1 MEADIPGNS
10 WFLARFGFDAVHGD
24 GIELVTRI
32 FQNQGFPTL
41 YHDVIG
47 NDFACVALGDFPFAL
62 NGKIMLDID
71 IPEDQRS
78 VLDILSQA
86 AHALDMGE
94 PRRDV
99 HVGAVIQ
106 HADSVT
112 GIAYDAGFRVRLELQ
127 RLSCIDVGIG
137 NIRVCIA
144 HLEALFTI
152 QGNSIPSEHGS
163 QTEIIIIFYI
173 PNKHVFIG
181 TGLYQVTAQGNVQR
195 LCRSSD
201 ALRTADKNQV
211 VGRDIGL
218 VAIQCVVDSFFGKN
232 AHVARCA
239 LLGCIDSANVNGRSF
254 LLRIGAASHG
264 DGATSLHVQYAAFLQ
279 INPQWNVTHNLERL
293 YIAVFVT
300 IDGNI
305 GGICVHKLLHIC
317 NIICS

>member
-62 NGKIMLDID
+62 NGKIMLDMD

-163 QTEIIIIFYI
+163 QTEEIITIHILDEHIFI
-173 PNKHVFIG
+173 S
-181 TGLYQVTAQGNVQR
+181 TDLYQVTAQGNVQR
-195 LCRSSD
+195 LGRSSD
-201 ALRTADKNQV
+201 ALRTADENQIIS
-211 VGRDIGL
+211 RNIGL
-218 VAIQCVVDSFFGKN
+218 VAIKCVIDSFFGK
-232 AHVARCA
+232 
-239 LLGCIDSANVNGRSF
+239 
-254 LLRIGAASHG
+254 
-264 DGATSLHVQYAAFLQ
+264 
-279 INPQWNVTHNLERL
+279 
-293 YIAVFVT
+293 
-300 IDGNI
+300 
-305 GGICVHKLLHIC
+305 
-317 NIICS
+317 